1 MDHHERQRYLMNSH
15 HRIMRMDVRTGA
27 GTAQEVKE
35 SEENFHHSEE
45 KDNLRSNEAMN
56 EDDNKVNRDSN
67 EHISHESPE
76 EIIFPIFTTFD
87 VMRAE
92 QPKAEGKPDW
102 KGFRTLLRKLM
113 EDVGLKIMPG
123 HISDEPK
130 MRVPE
135 DFRQAHISDDIEMT
149 KLVDF
154 FQGHSSDVGVR
165 ISPKNIFEDIFF
177 PVFTTIF
184 EMGAEK
190 PKVEGKTDWEVLRTG
205 LKKLMEVAVAIIS
218 NKDNEYQESGE
229 ENIPSTISSTVDF
242 IQGHTSDDGLSIS
255 QEDDC
260 YNDSDEE
267 IVQGHIL
274 GISEFTHDL
283 NSDEIGILKAIDH
296 SPPIVN
302 SEILDHAF
310 LDYLDKFKL
319 LLHQHQQMLPYYAS
333 HMRPLVNTAAQ
344 NNRDDNNSYMHEV
357 LVKAL
362 SDSLKA
368 ILKEI

>member
-113 EDVGLKIMPG
+113 EDAGLI
-123 HISDEPK
+123 
-130 MRVPE
+130 
-135 DFRQAHISDDIEMT
+135 
-149 KLVDF
+149 
-154 FQGHSSDVGVR
+154 
-165 ISPKNIFEDIFF
+165 N
-177 PVFTTIF
+177 
-184 EMGAEK
+184 
-190 PKVEGKTDWEVLRTG
+190 
-205 LKKLMEVAVAIIS
+205 S

>member
-1 MDHHERQRYLMNSH
+1 
-15 HRIMRMDVRTGA
+15 
-27 GTAQEVKE
+27 
-35 SEENFHHSEE
+35 
-45 KDNLRSNEAMN
+45 
-56 EDDNKVNRDSN
+56 
-67 EHISHESPE
+67 
-76 EIIFPIFTTFD
+76 
-87 VMRAE
+87 MRAE
-92 QPKAEGKPDW
+92 EPKAEGQTVW
-102 KGFRTLLRKLM
+102 EVLRTLSRKLM
-113 EDVGLKIMPG
+113 EDAVVIIEGNIQSTISNESEKMKPVDLIQGHISDEGVAMPPKFAEENKSGEQVIQGHSSNEGLTYSHKDADDEVSVA